1 MHELKRLF
9 SSHGRGRRLVGV
21 WPGII
26 FRRASRPRGISRRD
40 LGVLSISFLFFFT
53 RSLAVDALSFYLL
66 SLSPK
71 TRRIRNPYKIVCNYA
86 PLFRP
91 SEWPRPASSSSSL
104 LSLLFLRRLH
114 FFTRATAR
122 RLPLVDWDSSSY
134 APLLSSS
141 PIARACHY
149 AKACETVPL
158 ISQRS
163 IWLSWRNKCIIKSW
177 FLTFERLENIYLRK
191 GLLSPG
197 FTLD

>member
-26 FRRASRPRGISRRD
+26 FRQASRPRGISRRD
-40 LGVLSISFLFFFT
+40 LGVLSLSFLFFFFT
-53 RSLAVDALSFYLL
+53 RSPAVDALSFYPLF
-66 SLSPK
+66 LSPK

-104 LSLLFLRRLH
+104 LSLLFLRLLH

-122 RLPLVDWDSSSY
+122 RLSLVDWDSTSY

-141 PIARACHY
+141 TIARACHC
-149 AKACETVPL
+149 AKACETVRL

-163 IWLSWRNKCIIKSW
+163 IWLS
-177 FLTFERLENIYLRK
+177 
-191 GLLSPG
+191 
-197 FTLD
+197 